1 MRITIHIG
9 LIKTTMVSL
18 LIHIIKIKIKVGL
31 MRMLTILTHLNMRMS
46 DMNEKMRIIVMK
58 NETKV
63 IFMEMSIHDERELD
77 LSMMMVMVMAG
88 VMARVMMVMIITIS
102 TIAWD
107 RDSCF
112 FMTTCELAH
121 LISHTAHDTS
131 P

>member
-1 MRITIHIG
+1 
-9 LIKTTMVSL
+9 MVSL
-18 LIHIIKIKIKVGL
+18 LIHIIKIEIKVGL

-46 DMNEKMRIIVMK
+46 DMNKKMRIIGMK

-102 TIAWD
+102 TIAWGSRLMLFYD
-107 RDSCF
+107 NLRTGSSDI
-112 FMTTCELAH
+112 AH
-121 LISHTAHDTS
+121 RT
-131 P
+131 